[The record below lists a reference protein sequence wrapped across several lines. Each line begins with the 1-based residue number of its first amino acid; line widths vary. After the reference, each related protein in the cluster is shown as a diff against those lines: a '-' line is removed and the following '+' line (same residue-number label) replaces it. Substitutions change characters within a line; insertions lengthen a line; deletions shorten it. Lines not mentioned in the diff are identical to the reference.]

1 MAPTDT
7 DRTLLPEKDKLLWL
21 FFRFSGRVSRA
32 AYFLAGLLLAIVQA
46 FLLYRFTLVPEGTSE
61 SQGWAAAF
69 WLVMLVSL
77 WANVALSVKRLHD
90 IGRPG
95 IIAAAL
101 FIPVISII
109 AFIALCLV
117 PGNPGPNRYGDQPN
131 APAGG

>member
-1 MAPTDT
+1 
-7 DRTLLPEKDKLLWL
+7 LPEKDKLLWL
-21 FFRFSGRVSRA
+21 FFRFSGRVNRA

-69 WLVMLVSL
+69 FVVMLVSL
-77 WANVALSVKRLHD
+77 WSNVALSVKRLHD

-117 PGNPGPNRYGDQPN
+117 PGNPGPNQYGDQPN